1 MLLQVVNIQKLPTP
15 DENDRLSFLRWKQEH
30 SRHFPPSSV
39 SEIYDF
45 EATAR
50 WPLADLLPLRARPE
64 IDGFSQWMAYKVLRR
79 VPAFSSP
86 VNPTTEDNT
95 NGQSRS
101 RYVNS
106 EIALQLGSAFG
117 MVVVAIIC
125 VVTTLSLSYAQKI
138 WLRLI
143 IMAALNLI
151 LCVWACFC
159 TTGRRIELFMLVLT

>member
-1 MLLQVVNIQKLPTP
+1 MLLQVVNIQKLPAP

-30 SRHFPPSSV
+30 LRHFPPSSV
-39 SEIYDF
+39 SGIYEF
-45 EATAR
+45 EGTPS
-50 WPLADLLPLRARPE
+50 WPLSDLLSLRARPE
-64 IDGFSQWMAYKVLRR
+64 IDGFSQWMAYQVLSRI
-79 VPAFSSP
+79 PAFSNS
-86 VNPTTEDNT
+86 VNSTTEDNT
-95 NGQSRS
+95 NGQYPS
-101 RYVNS
+101 RYVSS